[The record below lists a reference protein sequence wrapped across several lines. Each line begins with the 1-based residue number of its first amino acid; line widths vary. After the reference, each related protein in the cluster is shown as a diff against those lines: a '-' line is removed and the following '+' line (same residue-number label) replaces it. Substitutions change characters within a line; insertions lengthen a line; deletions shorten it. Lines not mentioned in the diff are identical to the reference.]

1 MGGTWTPR
9 YRVLLGI
16 GFLAAL
22 AVRLWLLPI
31 PGYTGDIDQF
41 VEWVRHIANNGLPR
55 AYDEHLSF
63 GPVMAFVWWLLG
75 TLDPA
80 FRTATGSSDLGIR
93 ILMKLPGT
101 IADVGIAAAVLF
113 WFRSRP
119 ALAIIGA
126 VGFLLVPATAF
137 VSAWWGQYES
147 IFTLAVLLALLF
159 ARADRDGL
167 AVVALTV
174 AILTKPQAAPLAI
187 PFAAWFLARANV
199 LGIAG
204 IVRLGAIAGLTALVL
219 WLPFIAAGGP
229 GKYLSGLGRYHD
241 DFYAVLSLN
250 AWNLWW
256 IVQELVGHGSLVGD
270 SHRVLGPLT
279 FRMIGYLLTGGLLLA
294 VGYGV
299 WRRPTPRTL
308 ALALAA
314 AALVAFAFLT
324 TMHERYGYAAL
335 AFLAVLVD
343 DRRGRV
349 LGLAVAAV
357 TSLDLVGAV
366 FATGYPVPAV
376 PNGGIVG
383 FVGSAVTVA
392 IALLLVREVLR
403 PEAAAIGAG
412 TPPDTSAGSGVATS
426 SA

>member
-1 MGGTWTPR
+1 MAGTWTPR

-22 AVRLWLLPI
+22 AVRLWLLPM

-41 VEWVRHIANNGLPR
+41 VDWVRHIANNGLPR

-75 TLDPA
+75 ALDPA

-93 ILMKLPGT
+93 ILMKLPAT
-101 IADVGIAAAVLF
+101 IADFGIAAAVVF

-174 AILTKPQAAPLAI
+174 AVMTKPQAAPLAI
-187 PFAAWFLARANV
+187 PFAAWFLARANL

-204 IVRLGAIAGLTALVL
+204 IVRLGAIAALTTLVL
-219 WLPFIAAGGP
+219 WLQFIAAGGP
-229 GKYLSGLGRYHD
+229 GKYLSGLGRYQD
-241 DFYAVLSLN
+241 VFYAILSLN
-250 AWNLWW
+250 AWNFWW
-256 IVQELVGHGSLVGD
+256 IVQELVGHGRLVGD
-270 SHRVLGPLT
+270 NHPFLGPLT
-279 FRMIGYLLTGGLLLA
+279 FRMIGYLLTGGLLLV

-308 ALALAA
+308 ALGLAA
-314 AALVAFAFLT
+314 AALVAFSFLT

-335 AFLAVLVD
+335 ALLAVLVD
-343 DRRGRV
+343 DRRGRA
-349 LGLAVAAV
+349 LGLAAAAV
-357 TSLDLVGAV
+357 TSLNLVAAAV
-366 FATGYPVPAV
+366 ATGYPVPDV
-376 PNGGIVG
+376 PIGGVVG
-383 FVGSAVTVA
+383 LIGSAVTVA

-403 PEAAAIGAG
+403 PETQAIGAG
-412 TPPDTSAGSGVATS
+412 TPLGTSAGSGAATS
-426 SA
+426 GA